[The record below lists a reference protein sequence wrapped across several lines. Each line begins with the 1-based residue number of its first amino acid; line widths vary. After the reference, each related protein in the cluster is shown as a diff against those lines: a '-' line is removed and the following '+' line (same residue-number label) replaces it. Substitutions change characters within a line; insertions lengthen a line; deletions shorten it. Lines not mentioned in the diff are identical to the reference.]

1 MKPFQAPLRGL
12 LVVCIAFLAASL
24 HAAES
29 SVPARGPG
37 KAAIASAYPL
47 ASDAGKEIL
56 AKGGNAFDAAVAV
69 AAALAVVEPSSSGLG
84 GGGFF
89 LIRRASDGLEVMIDL
104 REMAPGAA
112 SRDMYLDKDGNP
124 VPGLSRDSAL
134 AAGIPG
140 EPAGL
145 AHLAKKYG
153 KLPLAVSLQPAIK
166 LAREGFPLYARLRG
180 GMQFKKDAFLKTPD
194 ATRVY
199 LVNGEI
205 PEPGYVMKQPE
216 LAASLENLASKGAD
230 GFYKG
235 AFAQKLVDGVKQ
247 LGGNWTL
254 ADLANYKVVERAPVV
269 GQYRGARIVSG
280 SPPTSGGVALI
291 DALNILEGYDLGK
304 LDRVTR
310 THLIVEAMR
319 RMHRDRAVYLGDPD
333 FVDVPVARLINKFY
347 ADGQRASIRMD
358 KATPSLMLPGVD
370 APSPGPSTT
379 HFSVLDKQ
387 GNMVGATITLNFFF
401 GSGLMIPGTGILL
414 NNQMD
419 DFSVKPG
426 VPNGFQLIGG
436 DANAIAPE
444 EAATVV
450 EHPDLRRGAERAHD
464 HRLARRQLHSGHGV
478 ARHAG
483 LPGWAERGADRRR
496 AAVPSPVLA
505 RRTAVRERCVQS
517 RGAQGSRRSWPHAAR
532 RDAQVGQRTGG
543 HLGLQD
549 RRSARGLRSARRRR
563 GPGVLTTSLAGLFWR
578 VSISSPERVALFSS
592 PSSPA

>member
-1 MKPFQAPLRGL
+1 MKLPHVRLQG
-12 LVVCIAFLAASL
+12 LVVVLVAFLAAPLS
-24 HAAES
+24 AAGS
-29 SVPARGPG
+29 GIPAKGPG

-89 LIRRASDGLEVMIDL
+89 LIRRAGDGLEMMIDL

-124 VPGLSRDSAL
+124 IPGLSRDSAL

-153 KLPLAVSLQPAIK
+153 KLPLSVSLAPAIR

-205 PEPGYVMKQPE
+205 PELGHVMKQPE
-216 LAASLENLASKGAD
+216 LAASLENLAGKGAD
-230 GFYKG
+230 GYYKG
-235 AFAQKLVDGVKQ
+235 AFAQRLVDGVKQ

-254 ADLANYKVVERAPVV
+254 EDLANYKVVERAPVV

-291 DALNILEGYDLGK
+291 DALNILEGYDLAK
-304 LDRVTR
+304 VDRTTR

-319 RMHRDRAVYLGDPD
+319 RVHRDRAVYLGDPD

-358 KATPSLMLPGVD
+358 KATPSIMLPGVD

-379 HFSVLDKQ
+379 HFSVIDAK

-426 VPNGFQLIGG
+426 VPNGFQLIGA
-436 DANAIAPE
+436 DANAIAPKKRPLSSSTPTFVEAPGGLMIIGSPGGSYIPGMVLLGTLAFMDGHSAE
-444 EAATVV
+444 EIVSAPRFHHQFSPDVLQFESDAFTPEERKALEDRGHTLREGTRKWGNEQVVTWDYKTGEVHAASD
-450 EHPDLRRGAERAHD
+450 PRGA
-464 HRLARRQLHSGHGV
+464 GV
-478 ARHAG
+478 G
-483 LPGWAERGADRRR
+483 L
-496 AAVPSPVLA
+496 VY
-505 RRTAVRERCVQS
+505 
-517 RGAQGSRRSWPHAAR
+517 
-532 RDAQVGQRTGG
+532 
-543 HLGLQD
+543 
-549 RRSARGLRSARRRR
+549 
-563 GPGVLTTSLAGLFWR
+563 
-578 VSISSPERVALFSS
+578 
-592 PSSPA
+592 